1 MVESMFCLRW
11 HNDRPYNY
19 QFIFKLNKSTKMI
32 SVEEAIDIV
41 MSHTIEPG
49 TEKVPLES
57 AVDRVLQED
66 VSADR
71 DFPPFNRVMM
81 DGIAVNSNAWQ
92 EGRREFYVEGMQTA
106 GAPQQ
111 RLSQEQNCIEV
122 MTGAMLPQNT
132 DVVIRYEDV
141 EIEDNVARVRIDEVK
156 LLQNVHLKG
165 TDRKQ
170 DDVLIHKNQI
180 LSPAEIAILA
190 TVGKHT
196 VEVVRHLKVAIVST
210 GDELVDVNEM
220 PNPYQIRRSNT
231 YALQSALQADGY
243 EAHAFHINDE
253 KDALE
258 TKLREIVEKY
268 DTIILSGGVSKGKKD
283 YVPEILEKLRVKKLF
298 HGVKQ
303 RPGKPFWFGVR
314 EEGNSP
320 TVIFALPGNPV
331 STFMCFYT
339 YTLPWLEKCYKLNNQ
354 VLEASL
360 TTDFNFQPPLTY
372 FLQVKLTLNQGQ
384 LLATP
389 VTGQGSGDLANLLE
403 ADAFL
408 RLPSER
414 TEFKGGEIFPVLRY
428 RRSF

>member
-1 MVESMFCLRW
+1 
-11 HNDRPYNY
+11 
-19 QFIFKLNKSTKMI
+19 MI

-49 TEKVPLES
+49 TEIVPLEK
-57 AVDRVLQED
+57 ATGRVLQENIL
-66 VSADR
+66 ADR

-92 EGRREFYVEGMQTA
+92 EGRREFYVEGIQTA

-111 RLSQEQNCIEV
+111 TLSQEQNCIEV

-141 EIEDNVARVRIDEVK
+141 DVEDNVARVTIDGVK
-156 LLQNVHLKG
+156 PLQNVHLKG

-170 DDVLIHKNQI
+170 NDVLIHKNQE

-196 VEVVRHLKVAIVST
+196 VEVVRHLKIAIVST
-210 GDELVDVNEM
+210 GDELVDVNEV

-231 YALQSALQADGY
+231 YALQSALLADGH
-243 EAHAFHINDE
+243 EAHTFHINDE
-253 KDALE
+253 KEALE
-258 TKLREIVEKY
+258 TKLREIVEAY
-268 DTIILSGGVSKGKKD
+268 DLVILSGGVSKGKKD
-283 YVPEILEKLRVKKLF
+283 YVPEILEKLNVKKLF

-314 EEGNSP
+314 EEGSSS
-320 TVIFALPGNPV
+320 TAIFALPGNPV
-331 STFMCFYT
+331 STFMCFYA
-339 YTLPWLEKCYKLNNQ
+339 YTLPWLRKCYGLNTQ
-354 VLEASL
+354 ILEANL
-360 TTDFNFQPPLTY
+360 AEEFDFQPPLTY
-372 FLQVKLTLNQGQ
+372 FLQVKLTVDQGQ
-384 LLATP
+384 RLAVP
-389 VTGQGSGDLANLLE
+389 VTGKGSGDLANLLE

-408 RLPSER
+408 QLPSDR
-414 TEFKGGEIFPVLRY
+414 SAFKAGESFPVIRY
-428 RRSF
+428 RQVF